1 MQVSNFRPL
10 QCETTNC
17 KPITRGIPRFSIPV
31 LLNMSSSVSERGV
44 ELSLQ
49 QVLAPRLA
57 SNFRLTSDSAE
68 CKINEITGETVNYSF
83 RSITRNYRDIPR
95 FCASI

>member
-1 MQVSNFRPL
+1 M
-10 QCETTNC
+10 
-17 KPITRGIPRFSIPV
+17 

-57 SNFRLTSDSAE
+57 SNLRLTSDAAE
-68 CKINEITGETVNYSF
+68 CKIYKITGKTVIYSF
-83 RSITRNYRDIPR
+83 RSITRNITRLL
-95 FCASI
+95 FSLLSH